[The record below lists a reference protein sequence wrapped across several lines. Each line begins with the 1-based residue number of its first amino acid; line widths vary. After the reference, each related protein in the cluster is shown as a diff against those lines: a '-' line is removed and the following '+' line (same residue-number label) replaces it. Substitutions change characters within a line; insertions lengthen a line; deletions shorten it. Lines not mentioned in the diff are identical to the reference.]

1 MSQQK
6 QPRLTGMIFLRTA
19 AAILAVSV
27 ACIVVTLAFF
37 YSTFLDESQNSLQGE
52 TASIAAGVEMGGL
65 SYLERLTPREDLRI
79 TLVDPNGSV
88 LYDSQAD
95 PSTMDNHASRPEV
108 RDALGSGYGEARRVS
123 GTLATWTIYRA
134 QRIADGSV
142 VRLSLLETSPMDL
155 FGRAAVPLILLLLL
169 AMALAVALAAATSK
183 KIVAPI
189 NQIDLKSPESASVYT
204 ELIPLTHRIA
214 AQNQQI
220 QEQMRQQEELYQA
233 QDQFRRD
240 FTANVSHEL
249 KTPLTSISGFA
260 EIIRDG
266 LVQPQDISHFADN
279 IYREAQRLIVLV
291 GDIIKIS
298 RIDDQQVPI
307 QKEFVDLYD
316 LSEVILD
323 RLRLQ
328 AGKAGVTLSLLGDH
342 AKILGSY
349 QVMDEMIYNLCDNA
363 IKYNRPG
370 GQVHL
375 TIHTG
380 PTGTSLTVRDTGIGI
395 PKEHQDRVFERF
407 YRVDKNRSRQI
418 GGTGLGLSIVKHGA
432 LFHNASVA
440 LDSTPGVG
448 TAITITFSE

>member
-27 ACIVVTLAFF
+27 ACIAVTLAFF
-37 YSTFLDESQNSLQGE
+37 YSTFLEESQNSLQGE
-52 TASIAAGVEMGGL
+52 TASVAVGVEMDGL
-65 SYLERLTPREDLRI
+65 DYLQRLDPREDLRV
-79 TLVDPNGSV
+79 TWVDPTGNV

-95 PSTMDNHASRPEV
+95 SSTMDNHASRPEIQA
-108 RDALGSGYGEARRVS
+108 ALQFGSGEARRVS

-142 VRLSLLETSPMDL
+142 VRLSLLETSPVGL
-155 FGRAAVPLILLLLL
+155 FLRAAAPLILLLVL
-169 AMALAVALAAATSK
+169 AMVLAVALAAATSK

-189 NQIDLKSPESASVYT
+189 NQIDLRSPESASVYA

-214 AQNQQI
+214 AQNQQL
-220 QEQMRQQEELYQA
+220 QDQMRQQEELYQA

-298 RIDDQQVPI
+298 RLDDQQVPI

-316 LSEVILD
+316 LSEETLD
-323 RLRLQ
+323 RLRPQ
-328 AGKAGVTLSLLGDH
+328 AEKAGVTLELVGDH
-342 AKILGSY
+342 AEILGSY
-349 QVMDEMIYNLCDNA
+349 QVLDEMIYNLCDNA
-363 IKYNRPG
+363 IKYNLPG
-370 GQVHL
+370 GEVHL
-375 TIHTG
+375 TIRPG
-380 PTGTSLTVRDTGIGI
+380 PKGTSLTVRDTGIGI
-395 PKEHQDRVFERF
+395 PREHQDRVFERF

-432 LFHNASVA
+432 LFHNASVT
-440 LDSTPGVG
+440 LDSAPGAG
-448 TAITITFSE
+448 TTITITFPK